1 VRHKLEV
8 IAPESNLP
16 KAWESVITY
25 CGMIECTVVSSN
37 LVTKTRDA
45 APSGSM
51 SLRVSPGDLKK
62 LFNQVEKQ
70 GQIVGHATESEDK
83 TTTILDTDARI
94 RNLTTFRDSLRTMV
108 AKPSASVKDIVDI
121 QQQLTDVRT
130 QLDSGT
136 AQRKILANETEK
148 AAVEITFGVKR
159 SGKNRSAWTPIG
171 DGLRESGSDLA
182 VSIAWLI
189 SAIVTVIP
197 WLLLVVP
204 LCWFLG
210 KRWQRLRRK
219 ANNTPS

>member
-16 KAWESVITY
+16 RAWESVITY

-37 LVTKTRDA
+37 LVTKARDA

-94 RNLTTFRDSLRTMV
+94 KNLTTFRDSLRKMV

-121 QQQLTDVRT
+121 QQQLTDVQT

-136 AQRKILANETEK
+136 AQRKMK
-148 AAVEITFGVKR
+148 
-159 SGKNRSAWTPIG
+159 
-171 DGLRESGSDLA
+171 
-182 VSIAWLI
+182 
-189 SAIVTVIP
+189 
-197 WLLLVVP
+197 
-204 LCWFLG
+204 
-210 KRWQRLRRK
+210 LRRRRWK
-219 ANNTPS
+219 LPLESREAGRTEVYGHLLEMPCVSLARI

>member
-1 VRHKLEV
+1 
-8 IAPESNLP
+8 
-16 KAWESVITY
+16 
-25 CGMIECTVVSSN
+25 
-37 LVTKTRDA
+37 
-45 APSGSM
+45 
-51 SLRVSPGDLKK
+51 
-62 LFNQVEKQ
+62 
-70 GQIVGHATESEDK
+70 
-83 TTTILDTDARI
+83 
-94 RNLTTFRDSLRTMV
+94 MV

-121 QQQLTDVRT
+121 QQQLTDVQT

-136 AQRKILANETEK
+136 AQRKIVANETEK
-148 AAVEITFGVKR
+148 AAVEITFGVER
-159 SGKNRSAWTPIG
+159 SGKNRSVWTPIG
-171 DGLRESGSDLA
+171 DALRESGSDLA